1 MGWFN
6 KVLVPVDG
14 SRQSFK
20 ALDSAISLAQE
31 SGAEL
36 TLFHVIPHIDA
47 GGPRTKLLDEQIV
60 TQGNDI
66 MKKAVMHAKKKN
78 IQVKAKTVR
87 GSPAFAT
94 VKFAKSG
101 NFDHIV
107 MSTTGAG
114 SAGNEMLGSVSNYI
128 LHKSK
133 IPVYLVK

>member
-6 KVLVPVDG
+6 KILVPVDG

-20 ALDSAISLAQE
+20 ALDSAISLARE

-47 GGPRTKLLDEQIV
+47 GGPRTKLFDEQIV

-78 IQVKAKTVR
+78 IQVKSKTVR

>member
-6 KVLVPVDG
+6 KILVPVDG
-14 SRQSFK
+14 SKQSFK

-36 TLFHVIPHIDA
+36 TLFHAIPHIDS
-47 GGPRTKLLDEQIV
+47 GGPRTKQLDEQIV
-60 TQGNDI
+60 SQGNDI
-66 MKKAVMHAKKKN
+66 LKKVVARANKRKIK
-78 IQVKAKTVR
+78 VKTKIVR

-107 MSTTGAG
+107 MSTTGMG
-114 SAGNEMLGSVSNYI
+114 SANGEMLGSVSNYV

>member
-6 KVLVPVDG
+6 KILVPIDG

-20 ALDSAISLAQE
+20 ALDSAIRLAQD

-36 TLFHVIPHIDA
+36 TLFHAIPHIDA
-47 GGPRTKLLDEQIV
+47 GGPRTKTLDNQIV

-66 MKKAVMHAKKKN
+66 LKKATMYARKKK
-78 IQVKAKTVR
+78 IQVKTKTAR

-94 VKFAKSG
+94 IKFAKSG

-114 SAGNEMLGSVSNYI
+114 SAEGEMLGSVSNYI

>member
-6 KVLVPVDG
+6 KILVPIDG
-14 SRQSFK
+14 SKQSFK
-20 ALDSAISLAQE
+20 ALDSAISLSQE

-47 GGPRTKLLDEQIV
+47 GGPRTKLLDDQVV

-66 MKKAVMHAKKKN
+66 LKKAATYAKKKKM
-78 IQVKAKTVR
+78 QVKTKTSR

-94 VKFAKSG
+94 IKFAKSG

-107 MSTTGAG
+107 MSSTGAG
-114 SAGNEMLGSVSNYI
+114 SAGGEMLGSVSNYI

>member
-6 KVLVPVDG
+6 KILVPIDG
-14 SRQSFK
+14 SRQSLK
-20 ALDSAISLAQE
+20 ALDSAIRLAQD

-36 TLFHVIPHIDA
+36 TLFHAIPHIDA
-47 GGPRTKLLDEQIV
+47 GGPRTRLLDNQIV

-66 MKKAVMHAKKKN
+66 LKKAATYARKKK
-78 IQVKAKTVR
+78 IQVKTKTAR

-94 VKFAKSG
+94 IKFAKSG

-114 SAGNEMLGSVSNYI
+114 SAKGEMLGSVSNYI